1 MSRVTKQMMLEKG
14 DRVAVTMSKAR
25 KYGTVVAE
33 GRDKCSWLVLID
45 GNRQTKAIHRDR
57 LELLTPQ
64 QLAFHWRK

>member
-1 MSRVTKQMMLEKG
+1 MTRAMLKPR
-14 DRVAVTMSKAR
+14 DRVVVQMNRGR

-33 GRDKCSWLVLID
+33 AKDRINWLVLID
-45 GNRQTKAIHRDR
+45 GNRQTKAVHRDR